1 MDRGEPVSRASRP
14 GFRLLVASHALVLA
28 VAALTR
34 GVIPP
39 ALAAQEIEL
48 AEVERTLETLVEAYG
63 PSGMEGPVR
72 EQVRRL
78 LPEWAVSETDSAG
91 NLWVRVGRGDPVVV
105 LVAHLDEIGF
115 RVSAVRDDGSLE
127 LERLG
132 GFFPSVFEGR
142 PALVHTGSAMVPG
155 IILPRDS
162 LGQAPARTPP
172 PLRADIGASSRAD
185 AVRRGVRIGSTVTMP
200 KEYVRL
206 AGTRATGRSFDD
218 RVGSTALVVALRHL
232 HRARLRHQVIFLWS
246 VREEVGLEGAEA
258 AARSLGLGAAR
269 VHAVDTFVS
278 ADAPFELPAYGLA
291 PLGAGAVI
299 RAVDNSAVA
308 PPAMVDTLRALA
320 AARRIPLQLGTT
332 SGGNDGSAFA
342 PWGVPDVPIAWP
354 LRYSHS
360 PAEVADLA
368 DVTALARLVQAIA
381 EEW

>member
-1 MDRGEPVSRASRP
+1 MTGAAVRGAVRRARQSLCP
-14 GFRLLVASHALVLA
+14 LLAAS
-28 VAALTR
+28 ALTAAP
-34 GVIPP
+34 V
-39 ALAAQEIEL
+39 AAQEIDI
-48 AEVERTLETLVEAYG
+48 AEAERTLEALVESYG
-63 PSGMEGPVR
+63 ASGMEGPVR
-72 EQVRRL
+72 EQVKRM
-78 LPEWAVSETDSAG
+78 LPDWAASETDTAG

-105 LVAHLDEIGF
+105 FVAHLDEIGF
-115 RVSAVRDDGSLE
+115 RVSAVREDGTLE

-142 PALVHTGSAMVPG
+142 PALVHTGSAVVPG

-162 LGQAPARTPP
+162 LGAAPVRTPP
-172 PLRADIGASSRAD
+172 ALRADIGAGSPA
-185 AVRRGVRIGSTVTMP
+185 AVRARGVEVGSTVTMP
-200 KEYVRL
+200 KEYARL

-218 RVGSTALVVALRHL
+218 RVGSTALVLALRHL
-232 HRARLRHQVIFLWS
+232 DRSKLRHQVIFLWS

-258 AARSLGLGAAR
+258 AARTLGTTAAR

-278 ADAPFELPAYGLA
+278 ADAPFEIQAFGNA

-308 PPAMVDTLRALA
+308 PRPLVDSLLALA
-320 AARRIPLQLGTT
+320 AARRIPIQLGGTN
-332 SGGNDGSAFA
+332 GGNDGSAFA
-342 PWGVPDVPIAWP
+342 PWGVPDVAIAWP

-368 DVTALARLVQAIA
+368 DVTALARLVRAIA